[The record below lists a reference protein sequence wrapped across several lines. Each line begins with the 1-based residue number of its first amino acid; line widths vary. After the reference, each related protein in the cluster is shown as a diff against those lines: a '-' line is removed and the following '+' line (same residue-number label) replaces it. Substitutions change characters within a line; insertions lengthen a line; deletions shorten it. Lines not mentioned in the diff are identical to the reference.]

1 MCSCLHTDEH
11 SVIFY
16 KTPMRTSKGLAQS
29 RTCQQ
34 PHWLHTKHWPCANL
48 WAPAPVLE
56 AHLLDMPSNYW
67 ADLEGI
73 VSSLLQ
79 AAGLPMQYCQYHPQ
93 PHDRGT
99 AIVQASEARVGRR
112 ILQEALD
119 LLALPEEHRA
129 LQWSAAFK
137 RLMLVVDSECL
148 GPSTASIAEAAER
161 QGLPYF
167 RLQGNLVQIGEGAA
181 QQRIWTAE
189 SDLTGAIGQDIAADK
204 ALTKRILANAG
215 IPTPYGDK
223 ATSPAHAW
231 ELAQQIGT
239 PVVVKPIDGNRARG
253 VTLNLHLQV
262 DIEAAWRLAKAEGT
276 QVLVERFIPGTEHRL
291 LVVGQQ
297 VVAATRGQTLD
308 VIGDGQSSIAELIE
322 SQINQHPRCLIDMTL
337 SAIDAANDA
346 KVHLELQRQTLT
358 IHSVPA
364 IQQRVVLMRTGNL
377 TEDCTDEVH
386 PDIAQTAIL
395 AARTVGLDIAGI
407 DFVMQDIQQPLQ
419 PQSGAIVEVNAGPS
433 LLMHL
438 RPVQGKAR
446 DVGAAISQHLFPLP
460 TSGHIP
466 VVGLLG
472 SSTQTT
478 RMAHAL
484 STWFSANG
492 YTSGWACNETMYLQN
507 QRLPSPP
514 MGFPSAGQRVL
525 MHRAITAAVLTH
537 SPEEVLQHG
546 WSYSQCSLGI
556 ITAEAAACDTQSPH
570 RLLAAQL
577 RAVRSGGTVILPA
590 QHASLETLALTCLG
604 RVIWVGTDEST
615 PLLQSHLRT
624 GGTVAFIRNGQIVIS
639 QGSSE
644 TVFTRPE
651 LSSEWTAM
659 EWLYIVTAGW
669 SLQLSEST
677 LYDSINNGLLQ
688 V

>member
-1 MCSCLHTDEH
+1 
-11 SVIFY
+11 
-16 KTPMRTSKGLAQS
+16 
-29 RTCQQ
+29 
-34 PHWLHTKHWPCANL
+34 
-48 WAPAPVLE
+48 
-56 AHLLDMPSNYW
+56 
-67 ADLEGI
+67 
-73 VSSLLQ
+73 
-79 AAGLPMQYCQYHPQ
+79 MQYCQYHPQ
-93 PHDRGT
+93 PHDRGI

-119 LLALPEEHRA
+119 LLSLPEEHRA
-129 LQWSAAFK
+129 LQWGAAFK
-137 RLMLVVDSECL
+137 RLMTVIDAECL

-161 QGLPYF
+161 MGLPYF
-167 RLQGNLVQIGEGAA
+167 RLQGNLVQLGEGAA

-189 SDLTGAIGQDIAADK
+189 SDLTSAIGQDIAADK

-215 IPTPYGDK
+215 IPTPYGEK
-223 ATSPAHAW
+223 ATSPTHAW

-253 VTLNLHLQV
+253 VTLNLHLQA

-308 VIGDGQSSIAELIE
+308 VIGDGQSNIAELIE

-337 SAIDAANDA
+337 SAIDPANDA
-346 KVHLELQRQTLT
+346 KVHLELQRQKLS

-364 IQQRVVLMRTGNL
+364 MQQRVILMRTGNL

-386 PDIAQTAIL
+386 PDVAQTAIL

-419 PQSGAIVEVNAGPS
+419 PQGGAIVEVNAGPS

-446 DVGAAISQHLFPLP
+446 DVGAAIAQHLFPLP

-466 VVGLLG
+466 VIGLLG
-472 SSTQTT
+472 NSTQNA

-484 STWFSANG
+484 GTWLSADG
-492 YTSGWACNETMYLQN
+492 YISGLACNEVMYLQN

-514 MGFPSAGQRVL
+514 TGFTSAGQRVL
-525 MHRAITAAVLTH
+525 MHRAVTAAVLAH
-537 SPEEVLQHG
+537 NPEEVLQHG

-556 ITAEAAACDTQSPH
+556 ITAEAAACDTSHPH
-570 RLLAAQL
+570 KLLAAQL

-590 QHASLETLALTCLG
+590 QQASLEALSLTCLG
-604 RVIWVGTDEST
+604 RVIWVDIDEMS

-624 GGTVAFIRNGQIVIS
+624 GGAVAFVRDSHIVVA
-639 QGSSE
+639 QGDAE

-651 LSSEWTAM
+651 LGAEWTVM
-659 EWLYIVTAGW
+659 EWLYIVAAGW
-669 SLQLSEST
+669 SLQLSESA
-677 LYDSINNGLLQ
+677 LHDSLKNGLHQ
-688 V
+688 SY